1 MELLSRP
8 FDDICQLTSQT
19 PNYKIACSRKGS
31 QEFLKSCREKRI
43 QCVNVKNLDNDHFQI
58 LQSGELN
65 GSILGSLL
73 FYILINDSFLFIVN
87 LRCKTLLTILQY
99 QYFKDPY
106 PFIDILLA
114 KSLNTISWFQE
125 NKMIVIFRQI
135 SGYDCRQTKHDEK
148 IYTFVIYSSLNLL
161 LIY

>member
-8 FDDICQLTSQT
+8 FDDICQLTSRA

-43 QCVNVKNLDNDHFQI
+43 QCVNVKNDHFEI

-65 GSILGSLL
+65 SSILGSLL

-99 QYFKDPY
+99 QHFKDPY

-114 KSLNTISWFQE
+114 KSLNTISWLQE
-125 NKMIVIFRQI
+125 NNMIVIFRQI
-135 SGYDCRQTKHDEK
+135 SGYDCR
-148 IYTFVIYSSLNLL
+148 
-161 LIY
+161 